1 MSHRILVLEGI
12 TERGAEILRAEGW
25 TVEMEKALP
34 PAEPRIDGWSDV
46 QSRLA
51 ATKAIQA
58 RRRLGLQLTAAAAV
72 AIIAVTATWRIADV
86 VTEHPGSMAIELT
99 PLTAE
104 QALALDRVAQLQSQS
119 QVLDEVLSAI
129 GERPVV
135 ERAGASLPIDTLE
148 GQVQWI
154 DHQISM
160 SDGEIEP
167 GSAEQLWRKRVEAMN
182 SLVQLRYVEA
192 QRIDM

>member
-1 MSHRILVLEGI
+1 MNL
-12 TERGAEILRAEGW
+12 TEELRA
-25 TVEMEKALP
+25 LP
-34 PAEPRIDGWSDV
+34 AAESRSDGWADV

-51 ATKAIQA
+51 AKQATHA
-58 RRRLGLQLTAAAAV
+58 RRRLGLQLAAVACV
-72 AIIAVTATWRIADV
+72 AIIAVTATWRITDV
-86 VTEHPGSMAIELT
+86 VTELPGSMAIELT

-104 QALALDRVAQLQSQS
+104 QALALDRVAQLQTQS
-119 QVLDEVLSAI
+119 QALDEMLSVI

-135 ERAGASLPIDTLE
+135 ERAGTSLPIDTLE
-148 GQVQWI
+148 AQVQWI
-154 DHQISM
+154 DHQISVG
-160 SDGEIEP
+160 DGEIEP